1 MMNKEKVLA
10 RSLRRIGR
18 GGLMLGLGLGLGA
31 PAALAQSSA
40 GGEKM
45 TRVEITGSS
54 IRRIAQEGTLPVQ
67 TLSQEDIKKTG
78 ATSATDLLQNLPAMQ
93 GFVPASSSV
102 NGGSSGATTAALHS
116 LQSKYTLVL
125 LDGQRMAP
133 VELGNTQGG
142 GYAVNIESIPLEAV
156 ERVEILT
163 DGASALYGSDAIS
176 GVVNFIL
183 KKNKTDGNAYATVQ
197 KPQHKGGGSW
207 AAGLTKGF
215 GDLERDRFNLLFS
228 YSHEK
233 QQALAASQ
241 REVAR
246 RGAHFPFSYK
256 GKNYFLDGATENAEP
271 ANITVNALPA
281 NAPAGTQPVA
291 YSLNPYFSKNGNC
304 GSSMATV
311 QIDPLGYSGPSCRF
325 NYAAMVQ
332 LIPET
337 QRDSGLLK
345 GTFQLNDNTTLW
357 AEAVLSRFK
366 MRAQFASA
374 AQPMGINA
382 STRFPL
388 LWNTYVQPFLTA
400 HNLVPADVDPDN
412 PNAPLGTIGYRSVL
426 AGGRAD
432 DYITD
437 ARHLSF
443 GINGQAMG
451 WTYNASVVLSR
462 SQLKDKAAG
471 GYTDFDKLV
480 GLVAS
485 GQYDLVMG
493 TGAENLGAALLDG
506 TLFQKSVSTLNSLHL
521 GGQHDL
527 WELPG
532 GTAIASLGGDFVKTR
547 YRTDYHPLILSQSGF
562 ETQPASSNY
571 PVGGSYGQIPFDAER
586 KNWGVLGEFLL
597 PLHKTLEANASLRYD
612 KYDRVYSRHVF
623 TNLPDPVTG
632 LQMRLPAS
640 DLGNTFNSR
649 TYKLSLRWTPLQNL
663 MLRGAYGT
671 GFKAPNLNE
680 VAGGL
685 TFNGSTSGT
694 YACPFPG
701 TIGCRGSSA
710 QYDLLKGPN
719 SASGELGLK
728 PEKSRQWT
736 LGGRIEP
743 LAGLSLGMDLWNV
756 RIRDQILSGGVP
768 EGEGFANPEL
778 YKYLFINPYTDPGGG
793 FNTIGYKQQP
803 INGGMANYRGLDWDF
818 SYRNRQTGFGKLSAS
833 WTGTRMLRQNYTLSP
848 TGAVKTDL
856 GVFGPDNAVVFK
868 WQSHLSLTLET
879 GAFSNTLSMHYK
891 SGYKDQAY
899 PAGSQ
904 IFPVG
909 ADGKVGNEAV
919 AFEGLDTPSY
929 MVFDWQGKW
938 SYNKA
943 WSVTAGIKNLF
954 DRKPPLTLQTA
965 GGGNQVGYDGRYADP
980 LGRAFYLTAAYN
992 F

>member
-1 MMNKEKVLA
+1 MMMKEKVLA
-10 RSLRRIGR
+10 RSLRLICW
-18 GGLMLGLGLGLGA
+18 GGMALGLGAAA
-31 PAALAQSSA
+31 PAALAQSA
-40 GGEKM
+40 DGGDKM

-54 IRRIAQEGTLPVQ
+54 IRRIAKEGTLPVQ
-67 TLSQEDIKKTG
+67 TLTQEDIKKTG
-78 ATSATDLLQNLPAMQ
+78 ASSATELIQNLPAMQ

-102 NGGSSGATTAALHS
+102 NGGAAGVTTAALHS

-133 VELGNTQGG
+133 AELGNTQGG

-183 KKNKTDGNAYATVQ
+183 KKNKTDGNAYVTAQ
-197 KPQHKGGGSW
+197 RPQHKGGSSW
-207 AAGLTKGF
+207 SAGITKGF
-215 GDLERDRFNLLFS
+215 GDLDRDRFNLLFS

-233 QQALAASQ
+233 QQQLAASQ
-241 REVAR
+241 REASR
-246 RGAHFPFSYK
+246 RGAYFPFSYK
-256 GKNYFLDGATENAEP
+256 GKNYFYDGATENTEP

-281 NAPAGTQPVA
+281 NAPAGTKPTT
-291 YSLNPYFSKNGNC
+291 YSLNPFYSKNGNC
-304 GSSMATV
+304 GGPLANV
-311 QIDPLGYSGPSCRF
+311 QIDPLGYSGASCRF

-332 LIPET
+332 TIPET

-345 GTFQLNDNTTLW
+345 GTFQLNETTTLW

-366 MRAQFASA
+366 MRAQYASS

-382 STRFPL
+382 TTRFPV
-388 LWNTYVQPFLTA
+388 LWNKYVQPFLTA
-400 HNLVPADVDPDN
+400 NNLVAADFDPEN
-412 PNAPLGTIGYRSVL
+412 PNGSLGTLGYRSVL
-426 AGGRAD
+426 VGGRAD

-443 GINGQAMG
+443 GVNGQALG
-451 WTYNASVVLSR
+451 WTYNASAVLSR

-485 GQYDLVMG
+485 GKYDLVMG
-493 TGAENLGAALLDG
+493 TGAESLRDALVNG
-506 TLFQKSVSTLNSLHL
+506 TQFQKSVSTLNSLHL
-521 GGQHDL
+521 GAQRDV

-532 GTAIASLGGDFVKTR
+532 GMAIASLGGDFVKTR
-547 YRTDYHPLILSQSGF
+547 YRTDYDPLILSQSGF
-562 ETQPASSNY
+562 ETQPASTNY

-586 KNWGVLGEFLL
+586 KNWGVLGEVLL
-597 PLHKTLEANASLRYD
+597 PLHKTLEGNISARYD
-612 KYDRVYSRHVF
+612 KYDRVHSRHVF
-623 TNLPDPVTG
+623 GSLPDPVTG
-632 LQMRLPAS
+632 LQMRLPAA
-640 DLGNTFNSR
+640 DLGNTFNSS
-649 TYKLSLRWTPLQNL
+649 TYKLSLRWTPVENL
-663 MLRGAYGT
+663 LLRGAYGT

-701 TIGCRGSSA
+701 TSGCRGSAA

-728 PEKSRQWT
+728 PEKSKQWT
-736 LGGRIEP
+736 LGGRFEP
-743 LAGLSLGMDLWNV
+743 LPGLSLGLDLWNV

-768 EGEGFANPEL
+768 EGEGFANPQL
-778 YKYLFINPYTDPGGG
+778 YKHLFINPYTDPGGG

-803 INGGMANYRGLDWDF
+803 INGGMASYRGLDWDF
-818 SYRNRQTGFGKLSAS
+818 SYRNRNTGFGKLSAS

-848 TGAVKTDL
+848 TGSLKTDL

-868 WQSHLSLTLET
+868 WQSHMNLTLET
-879 GAFSNTLSMHYK
+879 GAFINTLSAHYK

-899 PAGSQ
+899 PAGSV
-904 IFPVG
+904 IFPIL
-909 ADGKVGNEAV
+909 ANGKVGNEAV
-919 AFEGLDTPSY
+919 AFEGIDTPSY
-929 MVFDWQGKW
+929 TTFDWQGKW
-938 SYNKA
+938 SYSKA
-943 WSVTAGIKNLF
+943 ISVTAGVKNLF
-954 DRKPPLTLQTA
+954 DRKPPLTLQSA
-965 GGGNQVGYDGRYADP
+965 GGGNQIGYDGRYADP
-980 LGRAFYLTAAYN
+980 LGRAFYLTAGYN